1 MPWFVVYF
9 FVTCTYNFY
18 RTCMT
23 THTSWMQHFYFH
35 YLLHSQKSTG
45 KLRGRVPKSAVTS
58 PYTGSNGT
66 VSNFSAVRGCI
77 TLLYSPGRSIML
89 YGSSRGRGASQYF
102 TVLNLP
108 EVVVHINSVTIQ
120 SVVGGKPNCVG
131 V

>member
-1 MPWFVVYF
+1 METVGTRVL
-9 FVTCTYNFY
+9 
-18 RTCMT
+18 
-23 THTSWMQHFYFH
+23 HT
-35 YLLHSQKSTG
+35 QKSTG

-108 EVVVHINSVTIQ
+108 EVVGSHQLSDYTVSCGRQTELCWCLD
-120 SVVGGKPNCVG
+120 STY
-131 V
+131 